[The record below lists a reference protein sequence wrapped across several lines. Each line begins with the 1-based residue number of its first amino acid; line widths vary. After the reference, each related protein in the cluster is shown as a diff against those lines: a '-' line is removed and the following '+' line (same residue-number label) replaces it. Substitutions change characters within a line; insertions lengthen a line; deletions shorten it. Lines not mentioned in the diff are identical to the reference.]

1 MSLDFKIIKDLTLA
15 KDVWQQLSLNETLW
29 DDWDFRYCFYKYYN
43 WELFFYTGYLKDKI
57 VGLLPLQY
65 NPETKSL
72 EFFGGKY
79 MEENKVLIA
88 GSMPDIS
95 SGAPLAIK
103 NGCQQF
109 IPDFY
114 KQIDK
119 TAELSDISGQ
129 DHFTQNLPLQEYKYV
144 YNLSGITKLEE
155 FIDKYFDSDSR
166 KKKRRL
172 LKEEVEIVYND
183 FNDFDLMIDLNLK
196 NFGGESSFN
205 WPFRKEI
212 FHDLLKLN
220 YEPILL
226 TSIIDGKK
234 EAVSFAIK
242 YKDKFI
248 SLNSGVNSTSFPW
261 LEKYLIL
268 KKVAKAIEL
277 KCRIFDAC
285 VGDCG
290 WKEYWH
296 LEKIP
301 QFKFVKKL

>member
-1 MSLDFKIIKDLTLA
+1 MRLSLSSNIKRTKMSLDFKIIKDLSQA
-15 KDVWQQLSLNETLW
+15 KEVWQQLSPNETLW

-43 WELFFYTGYLKDKI
+43 WELFFYTGHLNGEI
-57 VGLLPLQY
+57 VGVLPLQY
-65 NPETKSL
+65 NSKKKML
-72 EFFGGKY
+72 EFFGGEY
-79 MEENKVLIA
+79 MEENKVLIKK
-88 GSMPDIS
+88 D
-95 SGAPLAIK
+95 
-103 NGCQQF
+103 CQQF

-114 KQIDK
+114 KQIDRE
-119 TAELSDISGQ
+119 AELCDISGQ
-129 DHFTQNLPLQEYKYV
+129 DPFTQNFPLHEYKYI
-144 YNLSGITKLEE
+144 YNLSGITTLEQ

-196 NFGGESSFN
+196 NFGKESSFN
-205 WPFRKEI
+205 QLFRKEI

-220 YEPILL
+220 YEPILF
-226 TSIIDGKK
+226 TSVIDGKK

-248 SLNSGVNSTSFPW
+248 SLNSGVNSAPFPW

-277 KCRIFDAC
+277 KCQIFDAC
-285 VGDCG
+285 LGNCG
-290 WKEYWH
+290 WKDNWH

-301 QFKFVKKL
+301 QFKFCISA

>member
-1 MSLDFKIIKDLTLA
+1 MSLDFKIIKDLPQA
-15 KDVWQQLSLNETLW
+15 KEIWQQFSPQETLW

-43 WELFFYTGYLKDKI
+43 WELFFYTGYLNGEI
-57 VGLLPLQY
+57 IGVLPLQY
-65 NPETKSL
+65 NPEKQSL

-79 MEENKVLIA
+79 MEENKVLIKNGCEHLVSDFYRQINQKA
-88 GSMPDIS
+88 ELEDIS
-95 SGAPLAIK
+95 S
-103 NGCQQF
+103 
-109 IPDFY
+109 
-114 KQIDK
+114 
-119 TAELSDISGQ
+119 Q
-129 DHFTQNLPLQEYKYV
+129 DPFTQSLPLQEYKYI
-144 YNLSGITKLEE
+144 YDLSGITTLEE

-172 LKEEVEIVYND
+172 LKEEVEIVYNN
-183 FNDFDLMIDLNLK
+183 FEDFDLMINLNIK
-196 NFGGESSFN
+196 NFGEESSFHF
-205 WPFRKEI
+205 PFRKEI
-212 FHDLLKLN
+212 FHDLLKLD

-226 TSIIDGKK
+226 TSIIEGKK

-285 VGDCG
+285 VGNCG
-290 WKEYWH
+290 WKENWH

-301 QFKFVKKL
+301 QFKFCTSI

>member
-1 MSLDFKIIKDLTLA
+1 MSLDFKIIKDLSQA
-15 KDVWQQLSLNETLW
+15 KAIWQQLSPQKTLW

-43 WELFFYTGYLKDKI
+43 WELFFYTGYLDGQI
-57 VGLLPLQY
+57 VGVLPLQY
-65 NPETKSL
+65 NPEKKFL
-72 EFFGGKY
+72 EFFGGNY
-79 MEENKVLIA
+79 MEENKILVKK
-88 GSMPDIS
+88 D
-95 SGAPLAIK
+95 
-103 NGCQQF
+103 CQQF

-114 KQIDK
+114 KQVDK
-119 TAELSDISGQ
+119 EAELDDISGQ
-129 DHFTQNLPLQEYKYV
+129 DALTQSLPLHEYKYI
-144 YNLSGITKLEE
+144 YNLSGITSLEE

-172 LKEEVEIVYND
+172 LKEEVEIIYNNFND
-183 FNDFDLMIDLNLK
+183 FNLMIDLNLK
-196 NFGGESSFN
+196 NFGEKSSFHF
-205 WPFRKEI
+205 PFRKEI
-212 FHDLLKLN
+212 FRDLLKLN

-226 TSIIDGKK
+226 TSIINGKK
-234 EAVSFAIK
+234 EAVSFALK

-248 SLNSGVNSTSFPW
+248 SLNSGVNSASFPW

-290 WKEYWH
+290 WEENWH

-301 QFKFVKKL
+301 QFKYRT

>member
-1 MSLDFKIIKDLTLA
+1 MSLDFKIIQNLSEA
-15 KDVWQQLSLNETLW
+15 KDVWQRFSPQETLW

-43 WELFFYTGYLKDKI
+43 RELFFYTGHLKGEI
-57 VGLLPLQY
+57 IGALPLQY
-65 NPETKSL
+65 NSEKNLL
-72 EFFGGKY
+72 EFFGGEY
-79 MEENKVLIA
+79 MEENKVLVKK
-88 GSMPDIS
+88 GHER
-95 SGAPLAIK
+95 
-103 NGCQQF
+103 F

-114 KQIDK
+114 RQIDRP
-119 TAELSDISGQ
+119 AELYDISGQ
-129 DHFTQNLPLQEYKYV
+129 DAFTRNLPLHEYKYI
-144 YNLSGITKLEE
+144 YNLSGITTLEQ

-172 LKEEVEIVYND
+172 LKEEVEIIDNNFGD
-183 FNDFDLMIDLNLK
+183 LDLMIELNIK
-196 NFGGESSFN
+196 NFGKESSFN

-226 TSIIDGKK
+226 TSVIDGKK
-234 EAVSFAIK
+234 EAVSFAVK
-242 YKDKFI
+242 YRDKFI
-248 SLNSGVNSTSFPW
+248 SLNSGVNSTSYPW

-285 VGDCG
+285 LGNCG
-290 WKEYWH
+290 WKDNWH

-301 QFKFVKKL
+301 QFKFCTSA